1 MQTQQ
6 RYYTPEEYLA
16 QEEAA
21 EFRSEYRDG
30 EIVPMTGGSINH
42 NQIAGN
48 VYAFLKFALR
58 GKNLKPY
65 IGDLRLWIPNY
76 RQHTY
81 PDVFVIQGQPLFQ
94 DQRTDII
101 LNPCLIIE
109 ILSKSTKDHDSPS
122 ETLRERTDKFRYY
135 RSISEFRE
143 YVLID
148 QYGIAIEQYTKT
160 DKDTWLF
167 RAYESDTERIILASV
182 EVEMTIQD
190 IYEGAEF
197 NLKSNKDT

>member
-30 EIVPMTGGSINH
+30 EIVPMAGGSINH
-42 NQIAGN
+42 NQVAGN

-76 RQHTY
+76 RQYTY
-81 PDVFVIQGQPLFQ
+81 PDVLIIQGKPTFQ
-94 DQRTDII
+94 DQRTDVI

-109 ILSKSTKDHDSPS
+109 ILSKSTKDHD
-122 ETLRERTDKFRYY
+122 RTDKFRYY
-135 RSISEFRE
+135 RSIPEFRE

-167 RAYESDTERIILASV
+167 QAYESDAEKIILASINI
-182 EVEMTIQD
+182 EMTVAD
-190 IYEGAEF
+190 IYEGVEF
-197 NLKSNKDT
+197 KF